1 MGRAR
6 DILAHLSQSANS
18 EVSYTYKESSRTPP
32 LSSEF
37 VPTMHGPCSYFTILL
52 TQNFT
57 RRLHH
62 RSIMTSKIPTR
73 RLGKEGPLI
82 PALGYGTMGLS
93 SHYGKV
99 PDDETR
105 FAILDRAYELG
116 IRFWDTSD
124 MYGDS
129 EELIGKW
136 FARTGK
142 RDEIFLSSKF
152 GYKVTPSNGSM
163 PGLTFHSDP
172 KYVREACDRSLKR
185 LGIEHID
192 LYYMHVPDGK
202 TPIEDTIETMV
213 ELKK

>member
-1 MGRAR
+1 
-6 DILAHLSQSANS
+6 
-18 EVSYTYKESSRTPP
+18 
-32 LSSEF
+32 
-37 VPTMHGPCSYFTILL
+37 
-52 TQNFT
+52 
-57 RRLHH
+57 
-62 RSIMTSKIPTR
+62 MTSKVPTR
-73 RLGKEGPLI
+73 RLGREGPII
-82 PALGYGTMGLS
+82 PALGFGTMGLS

-99 PDDETR
+99 PDDNTR
-105 FAILDRAYELG
+105 FKILDRAYEIG

-142 RDEIFLSSKF
+142 RHEIFLSSKF
-152 GYKVTPSNGSM
+152 GYKMSSNKDTISS
-163 PGLTFHSDP
+163 LTFHSDP
-172 KYVREACDRSLKR
+172 EYVREACERSLKR

-213 ELKK
+213 ELKRLY